1 MPTSPNQRQA
11 FSVIH
16 LGPTVLTYSA
26 DNLDDLMRKVFTRLL
41 SGNRNNSRVTS
52 RKGVSTEAFGA
63 LLELKNPRARLG
75 RSNARA
81 RVFSPLGELLW
92 YLSSSNALDQIL
104 YYIDGYDEFSDDGET
119 LNGAYGRRIFSPKR
133 ALSGDR
139 QDDEWQRVID
149 ILRERPGSRNAIIQ
163 IYSNADGAKDSNDI
177 PCTCTLHF
185 VIRKR
190 RLHLHVHMRSNDAF
204 LGMPHDVFAF
214 TMLQEIAARELGVEL
229 GAYHHSVASLHL
241 YDDNE
246 HCRSR
251 TMAQRYLDEGL
262 HDIVPMP
269 PMPEGDPWPSLRVVL
284 EAEREIRAGNPNYDK
299 PLELAPYWQ
308 DLITL
313 LRVYSASKHR
323 GGAGAEELLDQISHR
338 GFELYILDRIAKR
351 RAPGPA
357 TKDIFETEEND
368 A

>member
-1 MPTSPNQRQA
+1 M
-11 FSVIH
+11 F
-16 LGPTVLTYSA
+16 TYSA

-41 SGNRNNSRVTS
+41 SGNRNNNRVAS
-52 RKGVSTEAFGA
+52 RKGTSTEAFGA

-104 YYIDGYDEFSDDGET
+104 YYLDRYNEFSDDGET
-119 LNGAYGRRIFSPKR
+119 LNGAYGPRIFSPTR
-133 ALSGDR
+133 ALSSDR

-149 ILRERPGSRNAIIQ
+149 TLRDRPGSRNAIIQ
-163 IYSNADGAKDSNDI
+163 VYSNTDGAKDSNDI

-190 RLHLHVHMRSNDAF
+190 RLHLHVHMRSNDAY

-214 TMLQEIAARELGVEL
+214 TMLQEIAARELGVEI
-229 GAYHHSVASLHL
+229 GTYHHSVASLHL

-246 HCRSR
+246 HYRSR
-251 TMAQRYLDEGL
+251 TMAQQYLDEGL

-269 PMPEGDPWPSLRVVL
+269 PMPLGDPWPSIRVIL
-284 EAEREIRAGNPNYDK
+284 EAEREIRAGNQAHDTP
-299 PLELAPYWQ
+299 PELAPYWQ

-313 LRVYSASKHR
+313 LRVYAAGKRR
-323 GGAGAEELLDQISHR
+323 GGAGGEELLSRISHR
-338 GFELYILDRIAKR
+338 GFELYILDRIAKKR
-351 RAPGPA
+351 TPGPG
-357 TKDIFETEEND
+357 TKDIFATEDDN
-368 A
+368 AQTIP